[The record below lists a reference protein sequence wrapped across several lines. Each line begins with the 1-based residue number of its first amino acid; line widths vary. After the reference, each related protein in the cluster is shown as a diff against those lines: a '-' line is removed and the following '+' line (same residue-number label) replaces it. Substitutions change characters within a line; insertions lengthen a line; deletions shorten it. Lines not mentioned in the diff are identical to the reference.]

1 MLARQ
6 YRLRH
11 SADFTEVMRRG
22 RRAQGNLVVLHALP
36 GRNVPFT
43 RFGLVVGKAVGN
55 SVVRHRV
62 SRRLRAILSCRVDDV
77 PGGSDVVVRALP
89 TAAVAS
95 SAELAA
101 CVDRALT
108 TLRTAQSGRNRSM
121 TSRRRP

>member
-6 YRLRH
+6 YRLRD
-11 SADFTEVMRRG
+11 SADFAEVMRCG
-22 RRAQGNLVVLHALP
+22 RRAHGDLVVLHALS
-36 GRNVPFT
+36 GRNVPFP

-62 SRRLRAILSCRVDDV
+62 SRRLRAILSVLVEDV

-89 TAAVAS
+89 TAAAAS

-101 CVDRALT
+101 SVDRALT
-108 TLRTAQSGRNRSM
+108 TLRKPQSGRNRSM
-121 TSRRRP
+121 TSRGRP